1 MSITASLT
9 DFPLPDVFQFIEK
22 GRRSGLLSF
31 ATQPVHYIWMD
42 SGCVVAAANRLDH
55 QGLISL
61 IEQYH
66 WVSER
71 VFDKLV
77 NWCYPKS
84 EPLGLWLKNQGV
96 LKPKQLKQ
104 LFNEQI
110 SQSVSPLFELKNAQ
124 FKFESNVPIPVQ
136 EMTGISIPAT
146 KATLIGL
153 RALKKWNSLA
163 EKLPHLNESLG
174 DTFAGVSGKIVP

>member
-1 MSITASLT
+1 MSITASLS
-9 DFPLPDVFQFIEK
+9 DFSLADVFQFLEK
-22 GRRSGLLSF
+22 GKRSGLLSF

-110 SQSVSPLFELKNAQ
+110 SQSVSPLFQLKNAQ
-124 FKFESNVPIPVQ
+124 FKFELNVAIPVQ

-153 RALKKWNSLA
+153 RSLRKWNSLSDQ
-163 EKLPHLNESLG
+163 LPQFKGSLV
-174 DTFAGVSGKIVP
+174 DTLVDVGG